1 MKHLLSIILFALTAL
16 AMVSCDESTVKPA
29 STNRPYQVLLVGD
42 RDGILYHE
50 LTAPVKG
57 LPQPEPHFDVTSAD
71 DIGDA
76 NAPWQKLTRSI
87 VAVVIDKRS
96 KDTHMALH
104 RDVYAKPQL
113 ILTITAPS
121 VASLR
126 RYVVD
131 RKGAI
136 CRILDAFELGCQE
149 RTLKAHHNENFDKK
163 IHLMF
168 GIDML
173 IPVEMQSSKEG
184 KDFLW
189 LSNNQNEGLQ
199 NICVYRVK
207 NDGRSFLQ
215 VRDSVMKANILGEK
229 NGMYMET
236 TAVSKDSTYKGAIF
250 YRGIWDM
257 KGDAMGGPFIAIEL
271 RQASYIICIEG
282 FVYAPEGKKRN
293 KVRELEAVLYTA
305 KATGQNKK

>member
-1 MKHLLSIILFALTAL
+1 MKHLLSIILLALTAL
-16 AMVSCDESTVKPA
+16 TLASCDESTGKPE
-29 STNRPYQVLLVGD
+29 SSNRPYQVLLVGD
-42 RDGILYHE
+42 RDDILYHE

-71 DIGDA
+71 DIRGT

-87 VAVVIDKRS
+87 VAVVIDKRA
-96 KDTHMALH
+96 KDTHMALQ

-121 VASLR
+121 VTSLR
-126 RYVVD
+126 RYVAD
-131 RKGAI
+131 RRGSI
-136 CRILDAFELGCQE
+136 CRILDAFELGCQKHA
-149 RTLKAHHNENFDKK
+149 LKTHHNEDFDKK

-207 NDGRSFLQ
+207 DNGRSFLQ
-215 VRDSVMKANILGEK
+215 VRDSVMKANIPGEK
-229 NGMYMET
+229 DGMYMET
-236 TAVSKDSTYKGAIF
+236 TAVCKDNAYKGTAF

-257 KGDAMGGPFIAIEL
+257 KGDAMGGPFIAIGL
-271 RQASYIICIEG
+271 RQASFIIYIEG
-282 FVYAPEGKKRN
+282 FVYAPEDKKRN

-305 KATGQNKK
+305 KATGQDKK

>member
-1 MKHLLSIILFALTAL
+1 MKHLLSIILLALTAL
-16 AMVSCDESTVKPA
+16 TLASCDESTGKPA
-29 STNRPYQVLLVGD
+29 SSNRPYQVLLVGD

-71 DIGDA
+71 DIRGTS
-76 NAPWQKLTRSI
+76 APWQKLTRSI
-87 VAVVIDKRS
+87 VAVVIDKRA
-96 KDTHMALH
+96 KDTHMALQ

-126 RYVVD
+126 RYVAD
-131 RKGAI
+131 RRGSI
-136 CRILDAFELGCQE
+136 CRILDAFELGCQKHA
-149 RTLKAHHNENFDKK
+149 LKTHHNEDFDKK

-207 NDGRSFLQ
+207 DNGRSFLQ
-215 VRDSVMKANILGEK
+215 VRDSVMKANIPGEK
-229 NGMYMET
+229 DGMYMET
-236 TAVSKDSTYKGAIF
+236 TAVCKDNAYKGTAF

-271 RQASYIICIEG
+271 RQASFIIYIEG
-282 FVYAPEGKKRN
+282 FVYAPEDKKRN

-305 KATGQNKK
+305 KGTGQDKK

>member
-1 MKHLLSIILFALTAL
+1 MKHLLSIILLALTAL
-16 AMVSCDESTVKPA
+16 TLASCDESTGKPE
-29 STNRPYQVLLVGD
+29 SSNRPYQVLLVGD
-42 RDGILYHE
+42 RDDILYHE

-71 DIGDA
+71 DIRGT

-87 VAVVIDKRS
+87 VAVVIDKRA
-96 KDTHMALH
+96 KDTHMALQ

-126 RYVVD
+126 RYVAD
-131 RKGAI
+131 RRGSI
-136 CRILDAFELGCQE
+136 CRILDAFELGCQKHA
-149 RTLKAHHNENFDKK
+149 LKTHHNEDFDKK

-207 NDGRSFLQ
+207 DNGRSFLQ
-215 VRDSVMKANILGEK
+215 VRDSVMKANIPGEK
-229 NGMYMET
+229 DGMYMET
-236 TAVSKDSTYKGAIF
+236 TAVCKDNAYKGTAF

-271 RQASYIICIEG
+271 RQASFIIYIEG
-282 FVYAPEGKKRN
+282 FVYAPEDKKRN

-305 KATGQNKK
+305 KATGQDKK